1 MLSTTHLRPAL
12 TGFARRAGAYARSV
26 PGTLVWLTALAVT
39 TLLAGT
45 MSDDQLAAV
54 LTSQSTNLDNLA
66 SRPIEVMI
74 GSAIWDG
81 HAAWWFLLVFAAFH
95 ARVERWLGTWRW
107 LTVVLGAHVI
117 GTLISQ
123 GVVAIAIARGAL
135 PTSMAGTDD
144 YGVSYTLAGAI
155 GVLAYRF
162 APTGRVWYAAAVLAV
177 YSVPFW
183 LPAFGPATFTDIG
196 HLTALVVGL
205 GAYPLV
211 ARFARRA
218 RTAPIAYSSD
228 QLGQVSNVPRSRT
241 EPMPSPVG

>member
-1 MLSTTHLRPAL
+1 MPSSTRRPAAA
-12 TGFARRAGAYARSV
+12 TVARRAVAFARTV
-26 PGTLVWLTALAVT
+26 PGTLVWLAALGVT
-39 TLLAGT
+39 TVLADR
-45 MSDDQLAAV
+45 MSDAELAAV

-81 HAAWWFLLVFAAFH
+81 HAAWWFLLVFGAFH

-107 LTVVLGAHVI
+107 LTVVLGAHVV

-135 PTSMAGTDD
+135 PASMAGTDD

-162 APTGRVWYAAAVLAV
+162 APTGRLWYAAAVLAV
-177 YSVPFW
+177 YSLPFW
-183 LPAFGPATFTDIG
+183 VPAFGPATFTDLG
-196 HLTALVVGL
+196 HLTALLTGL
-205 GAYPLV
+205 AAYPLV
-211 ARFARRA
+211 ARFARRSRRPA
-218 RTAPIAYSSD
+218 AGYSSD
-228 QLGQVSNVPRSRT
+228 QLGQVAKVPRNRT
-241 EPMPSPVG
+241 EPMPSPAG